1 MLVSFSDTLGLL
13 ALPAEDIQFGQVP
26 VSDLIGGPGTEDD
39 DVIVVVG
46 KGLFLLQVLLSF
58 FGVNIETKFLIVVV
72 PDPSIGLD
80 FGVDFFDEFF
90 GFLES
95 DV

>member
-13 ALPAEDIQFGQVP
+13 GLPSEYIQFGQVP

-80 FGVDFFDEFF
+80 FRVDFFHEFF

-95 DV
+95 NV